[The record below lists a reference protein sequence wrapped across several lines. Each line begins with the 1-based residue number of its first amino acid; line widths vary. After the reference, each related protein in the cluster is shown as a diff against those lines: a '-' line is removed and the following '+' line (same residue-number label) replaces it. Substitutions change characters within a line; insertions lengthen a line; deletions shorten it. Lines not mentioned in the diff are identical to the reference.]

1 MLTSDNKTAV
11 YLLSFTYWGSLLIL
25 APVTVFGLGAPINY
39 RDDDVN
45 KWVAE
50 QNEGLD
56 CATADCK
63 TAGDWATDFKPW
75 SAMWV
80 GVVIFWALNIVV
92 FMITFFMK
100 KGTASDWYKNV
111 LFYGAYELADLVANK
126 SDELREEGNSA
137 PQPCWKPVFIFWW
150 SFSIKYF
157 IPWALLSLMM
167 WNFKADIN
175 LSFVGS
181 REETNAE
188 GVLEMTKFY
197 RGYGKYNDMWQL
209 VGFIYPLIGLIC
221 FIVPICV
228 VTTPE
233 ESLSQRDASGNLVK
247 RLEVNLE
254 VEEDP
259 VHR

>member
-39 RDDDVN
+39 RDEDVN

-63 TAGDWATDFKPW
+63 IAEDWATDFKPW

-111 LFYGAYELADLVANK
+111 FFYGAYELADLVANK

-175 LSFVGS
+175 LSFAGL

-188 GVLEMTKFY
+188 GVLEMTKFLPWIW
-197 RGYGKYNDMWQL
+197 KVQ
-209 VGFIYPLIGLIC
+209 
-221 FIVPICV
+221 
-228 VTTPE
+228 
-233 ESLSQRDASGNLVK
+233 
-247 RLEVNLE
+247 
-254 VEEDP
+254 
-259 VHR
+259 